1 MRISVVLPVR
11 DGDRWLDEALDSLA
25 AQTHPADEV
34 IVVDDGSRDRSRA
47 LAEARPWATVIDGPQ
62 TGITAAYR
70 TGITAVTGD
79 AVGFLAQD
87 DRYAPT
93 ALEQL
98 AAALGTD
105 PGLAYAYGQV
115 VPFTDDG
122 QPFPGL
128 RTERLDRPTLARIPE
143 TLLIRRTWLERVGLH
158 DGASVAWDMELILR
172 LTEAGAPVV
181 AIPQIVAHKRM
192 RPDSTVHATPAHRD
206 LLSVVRRSIERRRTA
221 SPDAAP
227 PGDAQAPNQETSA

>member
-25 AQTHPADEV
+25 AQTRPADEV
-34 IVVDDGSRDRSRA
+34 IVVDDGSHDRSRE
-47 LAEARPWATVIDGPQ
+47 LLDARPWATVIDGPQ
-62 TGITAAYR
+62 SGIAAAYR
-70 TGITAVTGD
+70 AGVEAVTGD

-93 ALEQL
+93 ALERL
-98 AAALGTD
+98 AAALDPD

-128 RTERLDRPTLARIPE
+128 RAERLDRPTLARIPE
-143 TLLIRRTWLERVGLH
+143 TVLFRRAWLERVGLH
-158 DGASVAWDMELILR
+158 DGAGVAWDMELILR

-181 AIPQIVAHKRM
+181 EVPEVVAHKRM
-192 RPDSTVHATPAHRD
+192 RPDSTVHATPAHSD
-206 LLSVVRRSIERRRTA
+206 LLSVVRRSIERRRATP
-221 SPDAAP
+221 SEPAP
-227 PGDAQAPNQETSA
+227 PGHVEAPDQEAGA

>member
-11 DGDRWLDEALDSLA
+11 DGDRWLDDALDSLA
-25 AQTHPADEV
+25 AQTRPADQV
-34 IVVDDGSRDRSRA
+34 IVVDDGSRDRSRE
-47 LAEARPWATVIDGPQ
+47 LIDARPWTTLVDGPQ
-62 TGITAAYR
+62 AGITAAYR
-70 TGITAVTGD
+70 AGVAAATGD

-98 AAALGTD
+98 AAALETD

-128 RTERLDRPTLARIPE
+128 RAERLDRPTLARIPE
-143 TLLIRRTWLERVGLH
+143 TLLLRRTWLERVGLH
-158 DGASVAWDMELILR
+158 DGAGVAWDMELILR

-181 AIPQIVAHKRM
+181 AVPQVVAHKRM
-192 RPDSTVHATPAHRD
+192 RPDSTVHAAPAHRD
-206 LLSVVRRSIERRRTA
+206 LLSVVRRSLERRRTA
-221 SPDAAP
+221 PAGAAP
-227 PGDAQAPNQETSA
+227 GGDVVPDPEARA